1 MAKPKG
7 KASRKKPATH
17 SSGKKRVASAA
28 FPAENNRDEFFEG
41 SDSEA
46 PSHGEEDEQQVET
59 APEKRNRIGMY
70 ELAIPWLGLPC
81 FLWVMFNVLCCCSQG
96 VHAKGKYWAPRTSWQ

>member
-70 ELAIPWLGLPC
+70 G
-81 FLWVMFNVLCCCSQG
+81 
-96 VHAKGKYWAPRTSWQ
+96 SWQTHG

>member
-7 KASRKKPATH
+7 KDSRKKSATN

-46 PSHGEEDEQQVET
+46 PSHGEEDEQRVET

-70 ELAIPWLGLPC
+70 G
-81 FLWVMFNVLCCCSQG
+81 S
-96 VHAKGKYWAPRTSWQ
+96 